1 MELRLF
7 PLNTVLFP
15 GMPLPLNVFE
25 PRYLQLVQECME
37 QEEPFGVALIREGP
51 EVGGSADPF
60 EIGSTA
66 RIEQIAQGML
76 NTIQLLARGERRM
89 RILELHHDRPYLWA
103 DAEEIEDAPGEA
115 PQELLERG
123 QALLDEFERLRF
135 SAQGGYVRPRSPEPV
150 TTPPGVLADGD
161 RRHGGRQPGGAA
173 GAAGDAGP
181 RRPAGAR
188 GRDVRAGDR
197 ADAAALDG
205 QRAAPLER
213 TRRAQLAPRAL
224 RRAERD
230 GRARAARGSPPT
242 RPGGFPVWGLRPHA
256 PAGAEADTARPAGPS

>member
-7 PLNTVLFP
+7 PLRTVLFP

-37 QEEPFGVALIREGP
+37 HAEPFGVALIREGP

-76 NTIQLLARGERRM
+76 NTIQLLARGERRV

-115 PQELLERG
+115 PQDLLERG

-135 SAQGGYVRPRSPEPV
+135 SSQGGYVRPRSPEPV
-150 TTPPGVLADGD
+150 TKPPGVLADAIGAT
-161 RRHGGRQPGGAA
+161 AA
-173 GAAGDAGP
+173 GSAAERQELLEMLD
-181 RRPAGAR
+181 PA
-188 GRDVRAGDR
+188 VR
-197 ADAAALDG
+197 
-205 QRAAPLER
+205 LER
-213 TRRAQLAPRAL
+213 AVAMFAPVIELMRQRSSDSAL
-224 RRAERD
+224 RRWSE
-230 GRARAARGSPPT
+230 
-242 RPGGFPVWGLRPHA
+242 PGALN
-256 PAGAEADTARPAGPS
+256 

>member
-37 QEEPFGVALIREGP
+37 EEAPFGVALIREGP
-51 EVGGSADPF
+51 EVGGPAEPF

-76 NTIQLLARGERRM
+76 NTIQLLARGERRV

-103 DAEEIEDAPGEA
+103 DAEEIEDVPGEA

-123 QALLDEFERLRF
+123 QELLDEFERLRF
-135 SAQGGYVRPRSPEPV
+135 SSAGGYVRPRPPEPV
-150 TTPPGVLADGD
+150 TTLPGVLADAIGAT
-161 RRHGGRQPGGAA
+161 AA
-173 GAAGDAGP
+173 GS
-181 RRPAGAR
+181 PAERQELLETLDPA
-188 GRDVRAGDR
+188 VR
-197 ADAAALDG
+197 
-205 QRAAPLER
+205 LER
-213 TRRAQLAPRAL
+213 AVAMFAPVIEQMRQRSTDSVL
-224 RRAERD
+224 RRWSE
-230 GRARAARGSPPT
+230 
-242 RPGGFPVWGLRPHA
+242 PGALN
-256 PAGAEADTARPAGPS
+256 